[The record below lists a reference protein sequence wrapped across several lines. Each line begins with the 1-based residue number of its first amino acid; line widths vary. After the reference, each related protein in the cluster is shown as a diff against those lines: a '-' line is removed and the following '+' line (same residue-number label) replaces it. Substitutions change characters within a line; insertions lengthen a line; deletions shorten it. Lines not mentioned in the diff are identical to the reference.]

1 MTRSA
6 GTVSCFSL
14 AGSQLSVGSQAL
26 EMWGLSSHPA
36 DNKPMLGGHSTVITL
51 AHSQLQECY
60 FLICAVYI
68 YIYMHTLRVLDSN
81 MLPLCCPM
89 QPAKCQRIMIH
100 HSRSHGGTKMYWCT
114 CAAQQMGPKSGR
126 ARHFSEGG
134 TAPCWWP
141 ENRQGAAR
149 KKVQ

>member
-60 FLICAVYI
+60 FLICPVYI
-68 YIYMHTLRVLDSN
+68 YIYAYSACARLKHVAAVLPD
-81 MLPLCCPM
+81 
-89 QPAKCQRIMIH
+89 
-100 HSRSHGGTKMYWCT
+100 
-114 CAAQQMGPKSGR
+114 
-126 ARHFSEGG
+126 
-134 TAPCWWP
+134 
-141 ENRQGAAR
+141 AAR
-149 KKVQ
+149 EVSENHDSSFQIPWWYKNVLVHLCSPTNGAQIWQGPAFF